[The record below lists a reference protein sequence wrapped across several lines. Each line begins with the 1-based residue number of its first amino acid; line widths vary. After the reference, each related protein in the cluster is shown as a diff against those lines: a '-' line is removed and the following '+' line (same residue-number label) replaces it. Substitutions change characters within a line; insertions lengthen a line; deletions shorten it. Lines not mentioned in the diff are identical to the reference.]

1 MIYIILRAQLG
12 NQLFQILNGISLSL
26 EHNIDYKICIKS
38 NSNTIFGNNIT
49 YFDNFLY
56 ELNDKINISNEK
68 ILENDKNIYNEKNF
82 HYDKIIFDKN
92 NDLYLNGFFQSEK
105 YFIKHYDNIKKLL
118 NIDIK
123 KKNIR
128 NKYNNNYFNKKTI
141 GIHFRIGD
149 YYNLQNFHPILG
161 IDYYFKALKKMEE
174 LIDSDIDNY
183 NILYFCQE
191 CDDNIVNKYITNLKN
206 INQKYNFI
214 KVSNSI
220 INYEQ
225 MLLISNRDNIIIAN
239 STFSWFGA
247 YFSNSDNIL
256 YPNKWFGPA
265 NSNKNLKDLFP
276 EMWIKI
282 I

>member
-26 EHNIDYKICIKS
+26 EHEIDYKICIKT
-38 NSNTIFGNNIT
+38 NNNTIFGDNIT

-68 ILENDKNIYNEKNF
+68 ILENNSNIYNEKKFNYEQIF
-82 HYDKIIFDKN
+82 FDKN
-92 NDLYLNGFFQSEK
+92 RDIYLNGFFQSDK
-105 YFIKHYDNIKKLL
+105 YFIKHYDKIKKLL
-118 NIDIK
+118 NIEMK

-128 NKYNNNYFNKKTI
+128 NKYNNYFKKKTI
-141 GIHFRIGD
+141 AIHFRIGD
-149 YYNLQNFHPILG
+149 YYYLQNFHTILD
-161 IDYYFKALKKMEE
+161 IDYYYKALKKIEE
-174 LIDSDIDNY
+174 LIEYDIENY

-191 CDDNIVNKYITNLKN
+191 CDDNIVNKYITNLKK
-206 INQKYNFI
+206 INEKYNFV

-225 MLLISNRDNIIIAN
+225 MLLMSNCDNIIIAN

-247 YFSNSDNIL
+247 YFSNSKNII

-265 NSNKNLKDLFP
+265 NNKNITDLFP

>member
-1 MIYIILRAQLG
+1 MIYIVLRAQLG

-26 EHNIDYKICIKS
+26 ENEIDYKICVRKDG
-38 NSNTIFGNNIT
+38 NTIFGNNIT
-49 YFDNFLY
+49 YFDNFLC

-68 ILENDKNIYNEKNF
+68 ILENNNNLYNEKNF
-82 HYDKIIFDKN
+82 HYDEIIFDRKKN
-92 NDLYLNGFFQSEK
+92 LYLNGFFQSDK
-105 YFIKHYDNIKKLL
+105 YFRKNYDKIKNLL
-118 NIDIK
+118 NIEIK

-128 NKYNNNYFNKKTI
+128 DKYYGDYLNKKTI
-141 GIHFRIGD
+141 AIHFRIGD

-161 IDYYFKALKKMEE
+161 IDYYLKALKKMEE
-174 LIDSDIDNY
+174 LIGDDIDSY

-191 CDDNIVNKYITNLKN
+191 CDDNIVNKYITNLKK
-206 INQKYNFI
+206 INEKYNFI
-214 KVSNSI
+214 KVSNNI
-220 INYEQ
+220 VNYEQ
-225 MLLISNRDNIIIAN
+225 MLLISNCDNIIIAN

-247 YFSNSDNIL
+247 YFSNSKNII

>member
-26 EHNIDYKICIKS
+26 EHQIDYKICVRKDF
-38 NSNTIFGNNIT
+38 NTIFGNNIT

-56 ELNDKINISNEK
+56 ELKNNINISNEK
-68 ILENDKNIYNEKNF
+68 ILENNNDLYNEKNF
-82 HYDKIIFDKN
+82 HYDEIIFNKKN
-92 NDLYLNGFFQSEK
+92 NIYLNGFFQSEK
-105 YFIKHYDNIKKLL
+105 YFKKHYDKIKNLL
-118 NIDIK
+118 NIEIK
-123 KKNIR
+123 QKNIR
-128 NKYNNNYFNKKTI
+128 DKYYNDYLNKKTI
-141 GIHFRIGD
+141 AIHFRISD
-149 YYNLQNFHPILG
+149 YYNLQNFHAILG

-174 LIDSDIDNY
+174 LIEDDINNY

-191 CDDNIVNKYITNLKN
+191 CDDNIINKYITNLKK
-206 INQKYNFI
+206 INEKYNFV
-214 KVSNSI
+214 KVSNKI
-220 INYEQ
+220 VNYEQ
-225 MLLISNRDNIIIAN
+225 MLLISNCDNIIIAN

-247 YFSNSDNIL
+247 YFSNAKNII

-265 NSNKNLKDLFP
+265 NFDKNLKDLFP